1 MIKSFSPLKLFE
13 LLENTEL
20 ISHRGGDP
28 ADAET
33 GRGRVLLT
41 LADKNVA
48 VR

>member
-1 MIKSFSPLKLFE
+1 MIKSFSTLKLFE

-33 GRGRVLLT
+33 GERPSFVNAR
-41 LADKNVA
+41 
-48 VR
+48 R